1 MPPASK
7 ACMERGGTMGHDIS
21 SDVATY
27 GQPATRWRGD
37 VSVLG
42 NVERS
47 HRRSQIVGCSR
58 FVVGCT
64 SDRRAVSAVSSG
76 HLANAGTRALNDRV
90 EEFQFRPNNWRVA
103 IVISAIGSVANQT
116 RIIEYC
122 VGVHHL
128 PAGLPTLRK
137 RDQCDA
143 FVSHANRRLK
153 RQPEPPSTHGSKA
166 PAEMGFRLG
175 AFYDVGSSSLG

>member
-1 MPPASK
+1 
-7 ACMERGGTMGHDIS
+7 MERGGTMGHDIS

-64 SDRRAVSAVSSG
+64 SDRRGAVSAVSSG

-128 PAGLPTLRK
+128 PCWSSNSTETRSVRCVRLSCESEAEASTGAALYSWFQSAG
-137 RDQCDA
+137 
-143 FVSHANRRLK
+143 
-153 RQPEPPSTHGSKA
+153 
-166 PAEMGFRLG
+166 
-175 AFYDVGSSSLG
+175 